1 VNYGTPSEADAVVL
15 SFLSFVPAVLLFLGF
30 FCVFWPRQAVSLGLL
45 LTVGS
50 TAGRP
55 RLEAL
60 RTEAGARRI
69 RAGGGVA
76 LLAGV
81 GLLWVLLG
89 GGDREDAPGAAG
101 MTPVTAQ

>member
-1 VNYGTPSEADAVVL
+1 VNYGAPSDADAVVL

-30 FCVFWPRQAVSLGLL
+30 FCVFWPRQVVALTVL

-50 TAGRP
+50 TDGHP
-55 RLEAL
+55 RLERL

-76 LLAGV
+76 LVAGA
-81 GLLWVLLG
+81 GLMWVLLG
-89 GGDREDAPGAAG
+89 A
-101 MTPVTAQ
+101 